1 MKHGITTALLG
12 DQKIELK
19 QDVEGLE
26 ANADS

>member
-12 DQKIELK
+12 DQKIVLK